1 VSTGDDWFAT
11 RELAAG
17 TWLVAEPTHVN
28 SFLVAGRD
36 RAVLIDSGLGIGDIR
51 SIVASL
57 TPLDVLVA
65 NTHHHWDHVGGNA
78 AFSLIAIHEL
88 GAERLRAGNEMRFAE
103 AYVEY
108 THERLER
115 FGEFRDLDRRYFD
128 LLSEETTPRPLPPGF
143 DPAAWRIAPCVP
155 SRLLRDGDVLELGG
169 RSLRVVHT
177 PGHTPDSVCFLDAER
192 GMLFGGDTYNTG
204 AIYAQM
210 PDSDLAAF
218 AGSTARVAP
227 MADDVRSVYM
237 AHFTRYAEHG
247 SFLREVADGF
257 AAIVAGDVRWE
268 DEGDGSGEP
277 IKACWFARFGV
288 YARPDAVEG
297 LARGAAATS

>member
-1 VSTGDDWFAT
+1 MTAGEGWFAT
-11 RELAAG
+11 RELAPG

-51 SIVASL
+51 SIVESL

-78 AFSLIAIHEL
+78 SFSEVAIHEL
-88 GAERLRAGNEMRFAE
+88 GAERLRVGNEMRFAE
-103 AYVEY
+103 AYLEY
-108 THERLER
+108 TRERLER

-128 LLSEETTPRPLPPGF
+128 LLAEETTPRPLPHGF
-143 DPAAWRIAPCVP
+143 DPGAWRVAPCVP

-177 PGHTPDSVCFLDAER
+177 PGHTQDSVCYLDAGR

-204 AIYAQM
+204 AIYAHL
-210 PDSDLAAF
+210 PESDLEAF
-218 AGSTARVAP
+218 AESTARVAA
-227 MADDVRSVYM
+227 MDDDIRSVYM
-237 AHFTRYAEHG
+237 AHVSRYAEHG

-257 AAIVAGDVRWE
+257 AAIVAGDVPWE
-268 DEGDGSGEP
+268 DEGDESGERF
-277 IKACWFARFGV
+277 KACWFARFGV

-297 LARGAAATS
+297 LAKGI